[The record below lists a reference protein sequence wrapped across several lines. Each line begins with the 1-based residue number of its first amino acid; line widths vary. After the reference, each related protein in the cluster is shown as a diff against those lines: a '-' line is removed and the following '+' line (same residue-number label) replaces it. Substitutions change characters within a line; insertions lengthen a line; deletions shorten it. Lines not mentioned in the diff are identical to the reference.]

1 MERADRRGVDWEEEE
16 EGEGEGEAGG
26 VVFDFRTEDA
36 RMVIFVTGEVVL
48 GEGEHKT
55 YLESLDSVCGRNL

>member
-55 YLESLDSVCGRNL
+55 